1 MLDKE
6 DIEMSGEN
14 CNENESDN
22 ENETEN
28 GINGMKKEWKRRGG
42 VWEKKRG
49 EEKKEGRKE
58 RNVMNNES
66 RLWL

>member
-28 GINGMKKEWKRRGG
+28 GINGMKKE
-42 VWEKKRG
+42 
-49 EEKKEGRKE
+49 
-58 RNVMNNES
+58 
-66 RLWL
+66 

>member
-6 DIEMSGEN
+6 VIEMSGEN

-28 GINGMKKEWKRRGG
+28 GINGMKKE
-42 VWEKKRG
+42 
-49 EEKKEGRKE
+49 
-58 RNVMNNES
+58 
-66 RLWL
+66 